1 MLTAMRKERIP
12 KIILA
17 SASPWR
23 KKLLERAGIQFT
35 VAVSG
40 HKENLAQKLA
50 PRRLVQKL
58 ALEKAR
64 LVAKRH
70 QDALVIAADTVAVF
84 EGKVLGKPRSLAGAR
99 KILRALSG
107 SRHSLI
113 TGFVILDTK
122 TGRAVMKSVE
132 TKVWFRKLRRDE
144 IDAYVRTKEPLT
156 VAGAYAIQG
165 GGASFAKR
173 IDGDFY
179 NVVGLPLA
187 MVVEELRKFG
197 VA

>member
-122 TGRAVMKSVE
+122 TGRAVMKSAE
-132 TKVWFRKLRRDE
+132 TKVWFRKLTSEE

-156 VAGAYAIQG
+156 VAGGYAIQG
-165 GGASFAKR
+165 GGASFAKQ

-179 NVVGLPLA
+179 NVVGLPLS
-187 MVVEELRKFG
+187 MVVEELRKF
-197 VA
+197 

>member
-1 MLTAMRKERIP
+1 MLVRMRKVRRR
-12 KIILA
+12 KVILA
-17 SASPWR
+17 SASLWR
-23 KKLLERAGIQFT
+23 RKLLKRAGIRFR
-35 VAVSG
+35 VEVSG
-40 HKENLAQKLA
+40 HHENLAQKVT
-50 PRRLVQKL
+50 PEKLVQKL
-58 ALEKAR
+58 ALEKAC
-64 LVAKRH
+64 LVAKHNRG
-70 QDALVIAADTVAVF
+70 ALIIAADTVAVF
-84 EGKVLGKPRSLAGAR
+84 KGKVLGKPRSLTEAR
-99 KILRALSG
+99 KILAALSG

-122 TGRAVMKSVE
+122 TSRVVMKSAE

>member
-132 TKVWFRKLRRDE
+132 TKVWFRKLTSEE

-156 VAGAYAIQG
+156 VAGGYAIQG
-165 GGASFAKR
+165 GGASFAKQ

-179 NVVGLPLA
+179 NVVGLPLS
-187 MVVEELRKFG
+187 MVVEELRKF
-197 VA
+197 